1 MFCLLNCGCF
11 CKIQLEDK
19 ASVLMSATFLFLHL
33 DVLISSVVKWLVITF
48 IAVLPHWILPTWIYI
63 FSFGSMIWEIFS
75 FLFSCLDY
83 KSLGI
88 LKRQFPN
95 APLIGLTAT
104 ATNHVLKDAQ
114 KILHVQKCITFTA
127 SFNRPNLYYEVCLI
141 ICLFDCIVV
150 MLSTLRYSW
159 WILE

>member
-11 CKIQLEDK
+11 YKIQLEEK
-19 ASVLMSATFLFLHL
+19 TSILINL
-33 DVLISSVVKWLVITF
+33 DVSIISVVNSSVITF
-48 IAVLPHWILPTWIYI
+48 IAILPHWMLSTSISLLALDLWYKK
-63 FSFGSMIWEIFS
+63 SFTFC

-141 ICLFDCIVV
+141 TCLFDCIAVIV
-150 MLSTLRYSW
+150 SSLSW

>member
-1 MFCLLNCGCF
+1 MRNHFF
-11 CKIQLEDK
+11 
-19 ASVLMSATFLFLHL
+19 
-33 DVLISSVVKWLVITF
+33 SS
-48 IAVLPHWILPTWIYI
+48 
-63 FSFGSMIWEIFS
+63 FS
-75 FLFSCLDY
+75 FSCLDY

-127 SFNRPNLYYEVCLI
+127 SFNRPNLYYEVCLAT
-141 ICLFDCIVV
+141 CLFDCIAV
-150 MLSTLRYSW
+150 MLSSVRYS
-159 WILE
+159 

>member
-1 MFCLLNCGCF
+1 MNTAPEMF
-11 CKIQLEDK
+11 
-19 ASVLMSATFLFLHL
+19 
-33 DVLISSVVKWLVITF
+33 
-48 IAVLPHWILPTWIYI
+48 
-63 FSFGSMIWEIFS
+63 

-127 SFNRPNLYYEVCLI
+127 SFNRPNLYYEVCFI
-141 ICLFDCIVV
+141 TGSFDCVTAL
-150 MLSTLRYSW
+150 LSSVSYS
-159 WILE
+159 